1 MGESHFPSTKI
12 ETKCV
17 SKLHREWTRDRF
29 FARLHHSTRELRACD
44 SSRGRRCRVC
54 LHTDGFRPVRIWT
67 LKRFHEKR
75 KKKTARAVFGFRVT
89 HPERSQ
95 IRRRVLRSVLAEPA
109 REHISRAMSET
120 SASCSLVTHD
130 ASSSPFRC
138 VERKREEEGGGG
150 TSFLLFFQRRSGL
163 SVCFVCVCFWLKN
176 KKKDD
181 TKIMSFFWWECDLKK
196 RKKIIL
202 RQKIMSTGFVDFGW
216 GCHFFTTTT
225 RSIPKSVESV
235 YFSLLFSPNMSF
247 RFSLHK
253 SLLLLLL
260 LQRKKKEKPRR
271 PIVQEHHNTAAP
283 REEEEEEEEKEE
295 AGSERRRDAR
305 DTPPERATLLGED
318 DDDDDDD
325 FFETFVGEKK
335 GNGKVEVLLLLRF
348 LSKGFSSDIFL
359 VGRRRGPRGET
370 RRSLFLSKK
379 KKKKKKKSR
388 IFCPF
393 ARRLGKARC
402 SFDRVSFLRRP
413 KLPRA
418 P

>member
-130 ASSSPFRC
+130 ASSSPFFVRRRMVC
-138 VERKREEEGGGG
+138 GRKEEEAQVF
-150 TSFLLFFQRRSGL
+150 SFFFKDEVVCCRSVL
-163 SVCFVCVCFWLKN
+163 CVCVFGLKN

-181 TKIMSFFWWECDLKK
+181 TKN
-196 RKKIIL
+196 KIIH
-202 RQKIMSTGFVDFGW
+202 S
-216 GCHFFTTTT
+216 
-225 RSIPKSVESV
+225 S
-235 YFSLLFSPNMSF
+235 SLVGVRP
-247 RFSLHK
+247 
-253 SLLLLLL
+253 
-260 LQRKKKEKPRR
+260 KKEKK
-271 PIVQEHHNTAAP
+271 N
-283 REEEEEEEEKEE
+283 
-295 AGSERRRDAR
+295 
-305 DTPPERATLLGED
+305 
-318 DDDDDDD
+318 
-325 FFETFVGEKK
+325 
-335 GNGKVEVLLLLRF
+335 
-348 LSKGFSSDIFL
+348 
-359 VGRRRGPRGET
+359 
-370 RRSLFLSKK
+370 
-379 KKKKKKKSR
+379 
-388 IFCPF
+388 
-393 ARRLGKARC
+393 
-402 SFDRVSFLRRP
+402 
-413 KLPRA
+413 
-418 P
+418 

>member
-138 VERKREEEGGGG
+138 VERK
-150 TSFLLFFQRRSGL
+150 
-163 SVCFVCVCFWLKN
+163 K
-176 KKKDD
+176 
-181 TKIMSFFWWECDLKK
+181 
-196 RKKIIL
+196 
-202 RQKIMSTGFVDFGW
+202 
-216 GCHFFTTTT
+216 
-225 RSIPKSVESV
+225 
-235 YFSLLFSPNMSF
+235 
-247 RFSLHK
+247 
-253 SLLLLLL
+253 
-260 LQRKKKEKPRR
+260 
-271 PIVQEHHNTAAP
+271 
-283 REEEEEEEEKEE
+283 EEEEAQVFSFFFKDEVVCCRSVLCVCVFGLKIKKRTTPKCHSG
-295 AGSERRRDAR
+295 GS
-305 DTPPERATLLGED
+305 AT
-318 DDDDDDD
+318 
-325 FFETFVGEKK
+325 
-335 GNGKVEVLLLLRF
+335 
-348 LSKGFSSDIFL
+348 
-359 VGRRRGPRGET
+359 
-370 RRSLFLSKK
+370 
-379 KKKKKKKSR
+379 
-388 IFCPF
+388 
-393 ARRLGKARC
+393 
-402 SFDRVSFLRRP
+402 
-413 KLPRA
+413 
-418 P
+418 

>member
-1 MGESHFPSTKI
+1 MDARPFLRATSSLHARTTRVRFESRKTLSRLSP
-12 ETKCV
+12 
-17 SKLHREWTRDRF
+17 HRRF
-29 FARLHHSTRELRACD
+29 STRPDLDAKTFPRKA
-44 SSRGRRCRVC
+44 
-54 LHTDGFRPVRIWT
+54 
-67 LKRFHEKR
+67 

-138 VERKREEEGGGG
+138 VERKKEEEEAQVF
-150 TSFLLFFQRRSGL
+150 SFFFKDEVVCRSVL
-163 SVCFVCVCFWLKN
+163 CVCFWLKN

-181 TKIMSFFWWECDLKK
+181 TKMSFWWECDLKK
-196 RKKIIL
+196 RKKIIIL
-202 RQKIMSTGFVDFGW
+202 QKIMSTGFVDFG

-260 LQRKKKEKPRR
+260 LQKKKEKPRR
-271 PIVQEHHNTAAP
+271 PIVQERHNTAAP
-283 REEEEEEEEKEE
+283 REEEEEE

-318 DDDDDDD
+318 DDDDDV
-325 FFETFVGEKK
+325 FETFVGEKK
-335 GNGKVEVLLLLRF
+335 GNGKVEVLLLRF

-359 VGRRRGPRGET
+359 VGRRRGPQGET

-379 KKKKKKKSR
+379 EKKKSR
-388 IFCPF
+388 FFCPF
-393 ARRLGKARC
+393 ARRLWKARC

>member
-163 SVCFVCVCFWLKN
+163 SVCFVCVCVFGLK
-176 KKKDD
+176 
-181 TKIMSFFWWECDLKK
+181 IKK
-196 RKKIIL
+196 RTTPK
-202 RQKIMSTGFVDFGW
+202 
-216 GCHFFTTTT
+216 CH
-225 RSIPKSVESV
+225 SSG
-235 YFSLLFSPNMSF
+235 
-247 RFSLHK
+247 
-253 SLLLLLL
+253 
-260 LQRKKKEKPRR
+260 
-271 PIVQEHHNTAAP
+271 
-283 REEEEEEEEKEE
+283 
-295 AGSERRRDAR
+295 GS
-305 DTPPERATLLGED
+305 AT
-318 DDDDDDD
+318 
-325 FFETFVGEKK
+325 
-335 GNGKVEVLLLLRF
+335 
-348 LSKGFSSDIFL
+348 
-359 VGRRRGPRGET
+359 
-370 RRSLFLSKK
+370 
-379 KKKKKKKSR
+379 
-388 IFCPF
+388 
-393 ARRLGKARC
+393 
-402 SFDRVSFLRRP
+402 
-413 KLPRA
+413 
-418 P
+418 

>member
-1 MGESHFPSTKI
+1 MDARPFLRATSSLHARTTRVRFESRKTLSRLSP
-12 ETKCV
+12 
-17 SKLHREWTRDRF
+17 HRRF
-29 FARLHHSTRELRACD
+29 STRPDLDAKTFPRKA
-44 SSRGRRCRVC
+44 
-54 LHTDGFRPVRIWT
+54 
-67 LKRFHEKR
+67 

-163 SVCFVCVCFWLKN
+163 LSVCFVCVCVFGLKD

-202 RQKIMSTGFVDFGW
+202 RQKILSTGFVDFGW
-216 GCHFFTTTT
+216 GCHFFTTTTT

-253 SLLLLLL
+253 SLLLLL
-260 LQRKKKEKPRR
+260 QKKKRETPSTDRPRAPQHRGAQRRRRRRRKRRSGLRETPRR
-271 PIVQEHHNTAAP
+271 ARHPT
-283 REEEEEEEEKEE
+283 R
-295 AGSERRRDAR
+295 AR
-305 DTPPERATLLGED
+305 DPSR
-318 DDDDDDD
+318 
-325 FFETFVGEKK
+325 
-335 GNGKVEVLLLLRF
+335 R
-348 LSKGFSSDIFL
+348 
-359 VGRRRGPRGET
+359 GRRRR
-370 RRSLFLSKK
+370 
-379 KKKKKKKSR
+379 
-388 IFCPF
+388 
-393 ARRLGKARC
+393 RRL
-402 SFDRVSFLRRP
+402 F
-413 KLPRA
+413 
-418 P
+418 

>member
-1 MGESHFPSTKI
+1 MCLETPSRMDARPFLRATSSLHARTTRVRFESRKTLSRLSP
-12 ETKCV
+12 
-17 SKLHREWTRDRF
+17 HRRF
-29 FARLHHSTRELRACD
+29 STRPDLDAKTFPRKA
-44 SSRGRRCRVC
+44 
-54 LHTDGFRPVRIWT
+54 
-67 LKRFHEKR
+67 

-130 ASSSPFRC
+130 ASSSSPFRC

-260 LQRKKKEKPRR
+260 QKKKRNPVDRSSKSATTPRR
-271 PIVQEHHNTAAP
+271 PE
-283 REEEEEEEEKEE
+283 
-295 AGSERRRDAR
+295 
-305 DTPPERATLLGED
+305 
-318 DDDDDDD
+318 
-325 FFETFVGEKK
+325 
-335 GNGKVEVLLLLRF
+335 
-348 LSKGFSSDIFL
+348 
-359 VGRRRGPRGET
+359 
-370 RRSLFLSKK
+370 KK
-379 KKKKKKKSR
+379 KKKKKKK
-388 IFCPF
+388 
-393 ARRLGKARC
+393 
-402 SFDRVSFLRRP
+402 
-413 KLPRA
+413 KLYIDLKTILMNVV
-418 P
+418 

>member
-130 ASSSPFRC
+130 AKVVVVSFSMC
-138 VERKREEEGGGG
+138 GKKEGGGGG
-150 TSFLLFFQRRSGL
+150 TSFLLFFQRRSFW
-163 SVCFVCVCFWLKN
+163 SVCPVCFVCVFLEGRRKDFKN

-181 TKIMSFFWWECDLKK
+181 TTKMSFFFWW
-196 RKKIIL
+196 
-202 RQKIMSTGFVDFGW
+202 
-216 GCHFFTTTT
+216 
-225 RSIPKSVESV
+225 
-235 YFSLLFSPNMSF
+235 
-247 RFSLHK
+247 
-253 SLLLLLL
+253 
-260 LQRKKKEKPRR
+260 
-271 PIVQEHHNTAAP
+271 
-283 REEEEEEEEKEE
+283 
-295 AGSERRRDAR
+295 GS
-305 DTPPERATLLGED
+305 AT
-318 DDDDDDD
+318 
-325 FFETFVGEKK
+325 
-335 GNGKVEVLLLLRF
+335 
-348 LSKGFSSDIFL
+348 
-359 VGRRRGPRGET
+359 
-370 RRSLFLSKK
+370 
-379 KKKKKKKSR
+379 
-388 IFCPF
+388 
-393 ARRLGKARC
+393 
-402 SFDRVSFLRRP
+402 
-413 KLPRA
+413 
-418 P
+418 